1 MTRIGTQ
8 MALDIYLQDFSSI
21 ENYLPGK
28 NNEVVTCIQAVARGE
43 IPPAL
48 VYLWGPAACGKT
60 HLLQA
65 ACRLARIETQPSAYI
80 PLADRAD
87 LSVEILEGLLDCALV
102 CIDDVDLIAG
112 DGPWERAVLGLYEQ
126 LHGKVNLIFAAHCNA
141 RSGHWQLADLQ
152 TRLAAGIV
160 YQMHALDDAGK
171 LAAIQ
176 QRATQRGFELS
187 DDVAHYMLNRYPRDF
202 ESLLNLLDQLDRASL
217 RQQRRITIP
226 FIRSLEARSST

>member
-1 MTRIGTQ
+1 MNRIDTQ
-8 MALDIYLQDFSSI
+8 MALDVYLQDFSSI

-28 NNEVVTCIQAVARGE
+28 NSEAVTCIQAAARGE
-43 IPPAL
+43 ASQAL

-65 ACRLARIETQPSAYI
+65 ACRLARSDTKPSAYI

-87 LSVEILEGLLDCALV
+87 LSVEILEGLLDCSLV

-112 DGPWERAVLGLYEQ
+112 DGLWERALFGLYEQ
-126 LHGKVNLIFAAHCNA
+126 LRGKVNLIFAGRSNA
-141 RSGHWQLADLQ
+141 RSGRWQLADLQ

-160 YQMHALDDAGK
+160 YQMYALDDAGK

-176 QRATQRGFELS
+176 QHATQRGFELN

-217 RQQRRITIP
+217 RQKRRITIP
-226 FIRSLEARSST
+226 FIRSLEAHLTT